1 MKEIVLAELKYPRRI
16 LIRSSLKG
24 LISAALHTFSDF
36 EVIGAENIPKKGP
49 LILTANHFSFADS
62 IAMLHIAPAAVE
74 MFSGANP
81 AFTPWWGKLLPSLW
95 GVLYVY
101 RGTGSR
107 QAIRDAESILKRN
120 GFFGI
125 FPEGGAWAE
134 MIRPARPGA
143 AYLAA
148 KTGASILPVGF
159 TGFNEV
165 LPIRFR
171 GQSKVTIRVGKPYQP
186 APVTGRGR
194 ERRQQLDE
202 LGDRIMKEIADL
214 LPDHLR
220 GKFSND
226 PAVRELAK
234 EVEAYPWEKASWDE
248 V

>member
-81 AFTPWWGKLLPSLW
+81 AFTPWWGKLLPRLW
-95 GVLYVY
+95 GVLYGY

-107 QAIRDAESILKRN
+107 QAIRDAESILKQN

-143 AYLAA
+143 AYLAV